1 MSSPTPV
8 HQKRWVKLFFWPA
21 VILLGLPAICLWIVF
36 HMVAVNFAC
45 DCMPIAGPNWGGFVR
60 GFGAIW
66 TGVPLLI
73 ADWFVI
79 WKYRDFKR
87 KEKWAKKYMEEHA
100 PWYAKTGDDRP
111 KSPIKNKPYEP

>member
-8 HQKRWVKLFFWPA
+8 HQKRWIKLFFWPA

-87 KEKWAKKYMEEHA
+87 KEKWAKKYTEEHA
-100 PWYAKTGDDRP
+100 PWYVKTGDDRP
-111 KSPIKNKPYEP
+111 KGPIKNKPYEP

>member
-8 HQKRWVKLFFWPA
+8 HQKLWIKLFFWPA
-21 VILLGLPAICLWIVF
+21 LILLGLPAICLWIVF

-87 KEKWAKKYMEEHA
+87 KEKWAKKYTEEHA

-111 KSPIKNKPYEP
+111 KGPIKNKPYEP

>member
-8 HQKRWVKLFFWPA
+8 REKRWVKLLFWPA
-21 VILLGLPAICLWIVF
+21 AIFIGIPAALIWILL
-36 HMVAVNFAC
+36 HMVAANFAC
-45 DCMPIAGPNWGGFVR
+45 DCMGIVTPDWHVVSR
-60 GFGAIW
+60 TFGTIVV
-66 TGVPLLI
+66 GIPVLL

-87 KEKWAKKYMEEHA
+87 KEKWEKKYTAEHT

-111 KSPIKNKPYEP
+111 KGPVKNKHYEP